1 MGRVF
6 EWIREAY
13 VMESDFIK
21 SAVLQSQLSYNH
33 SQIIHNLLQEA
44 NLELLFWDI
53 LSVFT

>member
-6 EWIREAY
+6 EWIRETY

-21 SAVLQSQLSYNH
+21 SAVLQPQLSYNH